1 MKANNVSRRISRALA
16 CAISLSVLAAIGCGE
31 EWEDDQAGEES
42 LLTSEQAITHGT
54 QAGARDYVASLQV
67 NTASGW
73 QHICGATLVK
83 SRWLLTAAHCV
94 DSAQIKNAVNSG
106 NVRVC
111 VGTRNLN
118 QCSTA
123 RTAKV
128 RRLKVHPRWRSDN
141 SALGFD
147 VAVLRVNTSKFK
159 SFDKVSLARVNNHDP
174 SAGQDARSLGWGY
187 TQSGNLPSIL
197 RQALLPRL
205 PASTCNDIKNF
216 LGTSGPLLCMDVEQQ
231 RSICN
236 GDSGGPMMFRGRQV
250 GVHSFT
256 LSDPNQPNPGLRCAQ
271 GVANGMARV
280 SKLDGWIL
288 SAMN

>member
-1 MKANNVSRRISRALA
+1 MKANNVSRRVSRALA
-16 CAISLSVLAAIGCGE
+16 SAASLSVLAAIGCGE
-31 EWEDDQAGEES
+31 EMEDDQAGEES
-42 LLTSEQAITHGT
+42 LLISEQAITHGT
-54 QAGARDYVASLQV
+54 QADARDYVASLQV
-67 NTASGW
+67 NTSSGW
-73 QHICGATLVK
+73 QHTCGATLVK

-94 DSAQIKNAVNSG
+94 DSAQMRNAVSNGS
-106 NVRVC
+106 VRVC
-111 VGTRNLN
+111 VGTHSLN
-118 QCSTA
+118 QCSSA

-128 RRLKVHPRWRSDN
+128 KTIKIHPKWRSN
-141 SALGFD
+141 GSALGFD
-147 VAVLRVNTSKFK
+147 VAVLRVSTSKFED
-159 SFDKVSLARVNNHDP
+159 FEKVTLARSDDHDP
-174 SAGQDARSLGWGY
+174 SAGQEGRSLGWGY
-187 TQSGNLPSIL
+187 TQTGALPTLL

-205 PASTCNDIKNF
+205 PASTCDDIKSY